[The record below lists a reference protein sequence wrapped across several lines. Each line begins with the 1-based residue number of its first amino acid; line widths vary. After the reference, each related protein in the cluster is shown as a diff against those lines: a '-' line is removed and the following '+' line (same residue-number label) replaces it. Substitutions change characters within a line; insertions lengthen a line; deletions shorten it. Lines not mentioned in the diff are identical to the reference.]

1 MKEEYDNDDEE
12 NDEEFEEFQQTL
24 YQTCFEVL
32 LKLKQENFFKNLV
45 GKDIFLMFSVTEYEF
60 DRNKLREMIILL
72 NDNPYQEEYLDWMK
86 TWRK

>member
-1 MKEEYDNDDEE
+1 
-12 NDEEFEEFQQTL
+12 
-24 YQTCFEVL
+24 
-32 LKLKQENFFKNLV
+32 
-45 GKDIFLMFSVTEYEF
+45 MFSVTEYEF